1 MLLFV
6 FETQLRSS
14 ERLTIDLCE
23 KGLNLLLS
31 LSVFF
36 ILGRFL
42 ISGIN
47 FNFSPTP

>member
-1 MLLFV
+1 M
-6 FETQLRSS
+6 SS

-23 KGLNLLLS
+23 KGLNLLS

-47 FNFSPTP
+47 FNFSPAPQFLR

>member
-1 MLLFV
+1 M
-6 FETQLRSS
+6 SS

-47 FNFSPTP
+47 FNFSPAPQFLR